1 LGKEQLSTT
10 KKEIDISGL
19 DEGVYFLEVKTADSI
34 TTKKII
40 VQH

>member
-19 DEGVYFLEVKTADSI
+19 DVYFLEVKTADSI